1 MVNYMPE
8 KLIKFPISEW
18 IVQSGHFK
26 TDLPSE
32 AYCICYQYN
41 IDNNGYGPY
50 GFLTEKSKGL
60 LSFLFTNL
68 MCFNKEGQSLDA
80 CSALSRNGFYFYGN
94 NNEKV
99 NKQLAEYRKML
110 LKNKLRTNKGLPE
123 EVFPEKPELLN
134 LYDDYGGV
142 DVSVINSLIKKGY
155 QFLFYWFL
163 TPVAGGSVIVFD
175 GNLWDRTVEYC
186 KKNGIDF
193 QEVDSVDN
201 LKEW

>member
-1 MVNYMPE
+1 MVDNMPE

-18 IVQSGHFK
+18 IVQSVHFQ

-41 IDNNGYGPY
+41 IDSNGYGPY
-50 GFLTEKSKGL
+50 GFLTEKSEGL
-60 LSFLFTNL
+60 LSFLFNNL
-68 MCFNKEGQSLDA
+68 LCFNKEDKTLDV
-80 CSALSRNGFYFYGN
+80 CSTLSRNGVYFYGN
-94 NNEKV
+94 NNEQV
-99 NKQLAEYRKML
+99 HKQLADYRRML
-110 LKNKLRTNKGLPE
+110 LKNKLRANKGLPE
-123 EVFPEKPELLN
+123 EVSPEKPDLLN

-142 DVSVINSLIKKGY
+142 DVSVINYLMEKGY
-155 QFLFYWFL
+155 QFLFYWFF
-163 TPVAGGSVIVFD
+163 TPVAGESVIVFD
-175 GNLWDRTVEYC
+175 CNIWDRAIEYC